1 MSLKPNVF
9 NKLCPSRDIIFRLS
23 GKWTILILNLLESKP
38 KRFSEIKQQ
47 VQGISQKVLTENLRS
62 LERDGLISRN
72 VLKTRPLM
80 VEYRTTKLSNE
91 LLKIL
96 SKLTSYAQNSM
107 KTILNNNKNFD
118 KKINTKRKISL

>member
-1 MSLKPNVF
+1 MNLKPNVF
-9 NKLCPSRDIIFRLS
+9 NRLCPSRDIIFRLS

-72 VLKTRPLM
+72 VLNTRPLM
-80 VEYRTTKLSNE
+80 VEYRTTQLSNE

-96 SKLTSYAQNSM
+96 SKLTSYAENSM
-107 KTILNNNKNFD
+107 KAILKNNKTFD
-118 KKINTKRKISL
+118 RNHNNHNT

>member
-72 VLKTRPLM
+72 VLSTRPLM

>member
-72 VLKTRPLM
+72 VLSTRPLM

-118 KKINTKRKISL
+118 KKINTTRKISL

>member
-1 MSLKPNVF
+1 MNLKPNVF

-72 VLKTRPLM
+72 VLSTRPLM
-80 VEYRTTKLSNE
+80 VEYKTTKLSNE

-96 SKLTSYAQNSM
+96 SNLTSYAENSM
-107 KTILNNNKNFD
+107 KTILINNKNFD
-118 KKINTKRKISL
+118 KKINTTRKISP

>member
-72 VLKTRPLM
+72 VLSTRPLM

-96 SKLTSYAQNSM
+96 SKLTSYAENSM